1 MNKIPALFNTYIWLI
16 DTINRTGHITLE
28 EINDRWIRTEQS
40 GGEPMHRNTF
50 RRHLDNIEEMF
61 DIIIEC
67 DPRTYAYHIG
77 NKSGLRQNSLKRWML
92 STMSVAG
99 AVRESRSMQNRILLE
114 SVPSG
119 DLFLMEVT
127 RAMESGRTL
136 KIRYQKFVDAE
147 PYECELEPYCLKLF
161 HQRWYLLA
169 HRTDRTYL
177 AIYALDRM
185 TQVTEGDGRFQ
196 LPADFDAEQYF
207 STMYG
212 VFQPAAEEKPVR
224 VVLRTYKGEWN
235 YLRTLPLHPSQVEI
249 VPKEEPPTPAQTKE
263 APAQT
268 KEAPGKEK
276 ENPAQTKE
284 AFSASEQCSLVP
296 PLARAHNNKEAE
308 HVDFYYVLCPT
319 LDFKLDLLSRG
330 DLIEVLAPESL
341 RQSMKDMILLAAK
354 RYE

>member
-1 MNKIPALFNTYIWLI
+1 MNKIPTLFNTYIWLI

-40 GGEPMHRNTF
+40 GGESMHRNTF

-61 DIIIEC
+61 DICIEC
-67 DPRTYAYHIG
+67 DPRTYSYHIG

-136 KIRYQKFVDAE
+136 KVRYQKFVDAE

-185 TQVTEGDGRFQ
+185 TYVTEGDGKFQ
-196 LPADFDAEQYF
+196 LPEDFDAERYF

-212 VFQPAAEEKPVR
+212 VYQPAAEEKAVK

-249 VPKEEPPTPAQTKE
+249 VN
-263 APAQT
+263 
-268 KEAPGKEK
+268 GK
-276 ENPAQTKE
+276 QGTC
-284 AFSASEQCSLVP
+284 ASELGSLDNTSP
-296 PLARAHNNKEAE
+296 CKNNSKQGPCASELDSLDNPRARVYINKEE
-308 HVDFYYVLCPT
+308 HVDFYYVLFPT

-341 RQSMKDMILLAAK
+341 RQNMKEMIHLAAK